1 MKKIT
6 VKTAKQQTVLEL
18 SDDICCYHYKTALT
32 TNVTKK
38 FKLEEI
44 KRIECSGKEKREW
57 IYLKNSEKC
66 CKPLFIFGHRRR
78 RHKRRDFTDSI

>member
-44 KRIECSGKEKREW
+44 KRIECSGKEKE
-57 IYLKNSEKC
+57 S
-66 CKPLFIFGHRRR
+66 G
-78 RHKRRDFTDSI
+78 FT